1 MIKLRID
8 GQECDLGADF
18 RLPEHIVKLDMARL
32 GDLNALRQGHSVEVE
47 IPSSPCNDSIMCY
60 PADAKAAQHFNQSH
74 HEAQIEVDGATLM
87 QGVVHLVQTV
97 ADKQGASAYHLR
109 IYQGGEDWMET
120 MARKKLSET
129 DLEYEKIFSTETIEA
144 SWTDDVAVRFLPLH
158 YDSYTP
164 EQAEATLNPLL
175 RIMTVDDYHPFLSV
189 EKLTKAIFAQAGY
202 QVESQFME
210 SEEFKSLLISGKYA
224 SVSEVA
230 QSRLA
235 AIMGFEAG
243 RSAEVSATASNRG
256 MVWLSPASLT
266 NSTGNFVNTTEGEG
280 LYNSNGVFS
289 ITEDRGM
296 WYYPKTTQIVGFEY
310 EFRYKT
316 PYTIVSPSRL
326 AGFDSIYLGENA
338 DFKFELPNPF
348 KDCRDS
354 LRADGEY
361 VCRLFADTNNLR
373 LRLVG
378 TAGRVQG
385 LLAEIHGQKTI
396 FTVPTDLANCSCE
409 LQIYGTNGAYTPYE
423 GEWAI
428 YESYVEEDS
437 EIEVAVK
444 LRTPAEEI
452 TPATG
457 KSFNGIYIYGAQAD
471 QRLTLLQGTRL
482 RAVFSPAPALG
493 TTLRWTDIA
502 PKDASQLEF
511 IDSIRQM
518 FNLRFI
524 TSDSERK
531 VYIEPLTQLLSNDVK
546 DWRDRV
552 ICSDKITVQD
562 SAKGISRERLLGYR
576 AEVDG
581 AVGRFN
587 DTEQT
592 KLGEWEYRMTNRIST
607 PSLKEI
613 RNALFS
619 PTLTAQTKTD
629 TPSAMIMQVGD
640 RDAEDQSLT
649 TRIVSYRGMKPLP
662 TAETWGFPSYGN
674 EYPYATFHDKEE
686 LTLCFEDR
694 DGQVGL
700 HRYYDEEWQEQD
712 QCSEVELS
720 IRLQPYELELLCDAE
735 STMTTL
741 GSLYLLNI
749 SGEEALYRLQAIESY
764 DKERA
769 VARCRFR
776 RTLKD

>member
-8 GQECDLGADF
+8 GQECHLGADF

-47 IPSSPCNDSIMCY
+47 IPSSPCNDPIMCY

-87 QGVVHLVQTV
+87 QGVVHLVQTI

-129 DLEYEKIFSTETIEA
+129 DLEYEKMFSTETIEA

-235 AIMGFEAG
+235 AYTGFEAG
-243 RSAEVSATASNRG
+243 RTVEVSATASNRG

-280 LYNSNGVFS
+280 LYNSNSVFS

-296 WYYPKTTQIVGFEY
+296 WYYPKTTQTVGFEY

-361 VCRLFADTNNLR
+361 VCRLFTDTNNRR
-373 LRLVG
+373 LRLIGTVG
-378 TAGRVQG
+378 TLQR
-385 LLAEIHGQKTI
+385 LLANVYEQKTI
-396 FTVPTDLANCSCE
+396 FTVPTTMGNCSCE
-409 LQIYGTNGAYTPYE
+409 LQIADADGVYTPYD

-428 YESYVEEDS
+428 YESYVEEEG

-493 TTLRWTDIA
+493 TTLRWADIA

-524 TSDSERK
+524 TSDSDRK
-531 VYIEPLTQLLSNDVK
+531 VYIEPLTQLLNDKVT

-552 ICSDKITVQD
+552 IRSDKITVQD

-662 TAETWGFPSYGN
+662 ATETWGFPSYSN